1 MKSLKFQKR
10 SKKMLLHKRA
20 DHADQ
25 KQQPQKINMRVTTSQ
40 VWNKRQKSNLLSQNI
55 FVQSIVYPTEKNK
68 FIGTSSIL
76 DWGKSRVLPTDPL
89 FILRINVL
97 LNS

>member
-10 SKKMLLHKRA
+10 SKKMLLHKKA

-40 VWNKRQKSNLLSQNI
+40 VWNKRQKSNLLSQNV

-68 FIGTSSIL
+68 LMEQAAFWIEV
-76 DWGKSRVLPTDPL
+76 KVVCCLPTPCL
-89 FILRINVL
+89 Y
-97 LNS
+97 